1 MRNRKLYLLMLIV
14 SLAPVSV
21 YALGLG
27 ELELRSYLSQPLV
40 AEVELVGVQ
49 PGDAEVLTARLASS
63 EAHQKAGI
71 DRPFSLS
78 ALKFSVLERAGGLP
92 YLRVTT
98 REPVKEPYFHFLLE
112 LSSADGRVLRDY
124 TLLLDPPPKPGA
136 PKVAAT
142 QVEVAQIV
150 RAPQPANDLKMP
162 VAAGGMSEYGPTE
175 IGDTLWEIALQ
186 VRPDG
191 VSVKQAMLAIARD
204 NPQAF
209 IGGNINQMLAGKVLN
224 LPGAESYQEL
234 DSQAASAEFARQQEA
249 WQQFRASAPPVIAPP
264 TAVADTG
271 GGQVVREQPVQAM
284 AEQASAVTAGRVRL
298 LADKGQGTQGSGGLA
313 GSATGSARDIT
324 GHIEL
329 LEESLDVRERENEEL
344 RDQIALLEKELSTL
358 REMLEVDQAL
368 ASAAGAVTESIDPVS
383 EAVDPF
389 PEQPVEEVLAD
400 SEPTSAES
408 ADTPMVADGGV
419 GEAAA
424 EESDAVSPEGV
435 PTPAEK
441 PATAVE
447 PEPPVVSEVNE
458 RPRPRPVSS
467 SSTSSGWLDLL
478 MGNLVYLGG
487 AVLLV
492 VLVVVGLALR
502 GGKKDKP
509 AASTE
514 FDLDDEDATL
524 VRTPAEVATSPEVEE
539 STTAEDSFTETA
551 TLTSEETESFLDDFS
566 APSVGA
572 TAEAELEDVDPIA
585 EADVFITY
593 GHHEQAEGIILDA
606 IQFDDRIDLKLKLLD
621 IYFAQE
627 KAQEYE
633 EFAAETRPLLEGD
646 ESLWAK
652 VAALGHALNPANE
665 LFSGSTLDASEVGS
679 LVAASSVEDELDLG
693 AEMDDEQTA
702 QVDDASES
710 FNLDDFAESSGEDL
724 PDEAVE
730 EPSEFATS
738 ELSTSID
745 LDSFADQSAEDG
757 ADEAAISLDSFDE
770 EIDFDASPVD
780 AEPEVTNDGISMDE
794 EAADDAVA
802 VVGAADQDL
811 LDDGLEMDFDVPSAE
826 ADDPAPESDSGEED
840 ENTINID
847 SLDFDGGLDSE
858 NDEPAAENED
868 GNLATDDA
876 DAVLDFELD
885 EDSSVELTLD
895 ENAASPEAVEIDAG
909 DVVDFDQNLDDEEP
923 AADASLD
930 VEIDMDE
937 GLEFDLSEAG
947 EDTADEGDINEPEE
961 TLEFD
966 PVELEPVDLQDLE
979 SEGDDESLV
988 VDEESAGLDETIISF
1003 SLDDDSSLE
1012 IETVQNLDAVASQ
1025 LDLLAAYVDMGDSDQ
1040 ALALNEKIQSHGND
1054 QQKQQADELIS
1065 KLND

>member
-14 SLAPVSV
+14 SLAPVSA

-49 PGDAEVLTARLASS
+49 PGDAEVLAARLASS

-142 QVEVAQIV
+142 QVEMAKIV
-150 RAPQPANDLKMP
+150 RVPESANDLKMP
-162 VAAGGMSEYGPTE
+162 VVAGGTNEYGPTE

-186 VRPDG
+186 IRPDG

-224 LPGAESYQEL
+224 LPGAEAYRQL
-234 DSQAASAEFARQQEA
+234 DSQEASAEFARQQQA
-249 WQQFRASAPPVIAPP
+249 WQQFRESAPPVIAPP

-271 GGQVVREQPVQAM
+271 GGSVVRELPGVET
-284 AEQASAVTAGRVRL
+284 AEQGYSASAGRVRL
-298 LADKGQGTQGSGGLA
+298 LADKGSATQGSGRSV
-313 GSATGSARDIT
+313 GSTTGSANDIT
-324 GHIEL
+324 DHIEL

-344 RDQIALLEKELSTL
+344 RNQIVLLEKELATL
-358 REMLEVDQAL
+358 REMLEVDQTL
-368 ASAAGAVTESIDPVS
+368 TSAAGGATKTADPVTDTV
-383 EAVDPF
+383 EAL
-389 PEQPVEEVLAD
+389 PEQLAEDVPTDDEPV
-400 SEPTSAES
+400 S
-408 ADTPMVADGGV
+408 ADIPLVADGDV
-419 GEAAA
+419 VEPAA
-424 EESDAVSPEGV
+424 EENDAVSPKGV

-441 PATAVE
+441 PAIAVK
-447 PEPPVVSEVNE
+447 PGPPLAPDVNE
-458 RPRPRPVSS
+458 RTRPRPVNSS
-467 SSTSSGWLDLL
+467 PASSGWLDLL
-478 MGNLVYLGG
+478 MDNLLYLGG

-502 GGKKDKP
+502 GGKKEQS

-514 FDLDDEDATL
+514 FDLDDEEATL
-524 VRTPAEVATSPEVEE
+524 VRTPAEVATSPEVDKP
-539 STTAEDSFTETA
+539 ARIEDSFAETA
-551 TLTSEETESFLDDFS
+551 TLTSEDTESFLDDFS

-593 GHHEQAEGIILDA
+593 GHHEQAEEIILDA

-633 EFAAETRPLLEGD
+633 EFAAEIRPLLAD
-646 ESLWAK
+646 DDSLWAK
-652 VAALGHALNPANE
+652 VVALGHALNPTSE
-665 LFSGSTLDASEVGS
+665 LFRDSSLDASEVGS
-679 LVAASSVEDELDLG
+679 LVVTSSVEDELDLG
-693 AEMDDEQTA
+693 AEMDDEQIA

-710 FNLDDFAESSGEDL
+710 FNLDDF
-724 PDEAVE
+724 V
-730 EPSEFATS
+730 EPSGDDPLDEYVDETSEFTTS

-745 LDSFADQSAEDG
+745 LDAFAEESIEDG
-757 ADEAAISLDSFDE
+757 AEDSAISLDVFEE
-770 EIDFDASPVD
+770 EIDSDASPVD
-780 AEPEVTNDGISMDE
+780 ADPENTTDGLSMDE
-794 EAADDAVA
+794 EPADGGVAA
-802 VVGAADQDL
+802 VGLEDQGLVDS
-811 LDDGLEMDFDVPSAE
+811 GLEMDLDVSPGGAGSVAAE
-826 ADDPAPESDSGEED
+826 GDNGEED
-840 ENTINID
+840 EGTINID
-847 SLDFDGGLDSE
+847 SLVFDDGFENDGKEPASDNKNKNLVTDDGG
-858 NDEPAAENED
+858 
-868 GNLATDDA
+868 
-876 DAVLDFELD
+876 AVLDFDLD
-885 EDSSVELTLD
+885 GDAPVELALD
-895 ENAASPEAVEIDAG
+895 ENAASLETVKVDAG
-909 DVVDFDQNLDDEEP
+909 DVVDFDQNFDDEDS
-923 AADASLD
+923 AADTSLD
-930 VEIDMDE
+930 IEFDMGE
-937 GLEFDLSEAG
+937 SLEFDLPETAL
-947 EDTADEGDINEPEE
+947 DTGDEGGTKAPEE

-966 PVELEPVDLQDLE
+966 SIELEPVEQQGSGSE
-979 SEGDDESLV
+979 EGDGFLV
-988 VDEESAGLDETIISF
+988 LDEESAGLDETVSSF
-1003 SLDDDSSLE
+1003 SLDEDSSGE
-1012 IETVQNLDAVASQ
+1012 IDTVQNLDAVASQ